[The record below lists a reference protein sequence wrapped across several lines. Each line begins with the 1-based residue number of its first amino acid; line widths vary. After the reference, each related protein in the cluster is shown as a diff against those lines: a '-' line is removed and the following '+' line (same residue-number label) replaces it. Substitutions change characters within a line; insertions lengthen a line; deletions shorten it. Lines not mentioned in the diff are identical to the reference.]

1 MQSILKEVESVKSFT
16 KTRDGL
22 PGGVN
27 DVVLQGMVTSIIKQ
41 VNAIRSFGAQ
51 EATWLSLAL
60 TDSPY
65 GEAGTQKM
73 AQGGW
78 DAGRQVP
85 QATPQQ
91 EGKDTAR

>member
-16 KTRDGL
+16 KTR
-22 PGGVN
+22 GVN
-27 DVVLQGMVTSIIKQ
+27 DVVMQGMVNSIIKQ
-41 VNAIRSFGAQ
+41 LNAMRSFGAQ

-78 DAGRQVP
+78 DAGRHVP
-85 QATPQQ
+85 QAAPQE
-91 EGKDTAR
+91 EGKDTAS